1 MSLYLI
7 DQNVNSQDITK
18 LTIYVQHGIM
28 ALLSA
33 ISEKTG
39 IREELPAYFKGGTEP
54 VEPLMAAPLRWTF
67 KHLKFEVFRK
77 LPIINMN

>member
-1 MSLYLI
+1 M
-7 DQNVNSQDITK
+7 
-18 LTIYVQHGIM
+18 TICVQHVFM

-54 VEPLMAAPLRWTF
+54 VELLMAAPLRWTF
-67 KHLKFEVFRK
+67 KHLEFEVFKK